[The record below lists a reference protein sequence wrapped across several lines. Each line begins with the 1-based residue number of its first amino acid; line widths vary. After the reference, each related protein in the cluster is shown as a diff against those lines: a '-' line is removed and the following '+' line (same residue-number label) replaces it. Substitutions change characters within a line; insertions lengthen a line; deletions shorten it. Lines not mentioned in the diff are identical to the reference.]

1 MVLARPREKS
11 MTKIDSKNSLYTHS
25 HFTEH
30 LVCAFEKPPW
40 KNNLNHESLSLLIRR
55 LKNHTGMNSCNKSQ
69 THDRK
74 SQLKINQTTVRW
86 TEVIADKNA
95 EETSWTL
102 KLVDEPKL
110 HSVLKNSRAE
120 ICGR

>member
-11 MTKIDSKNSLYTHS
+11 TTKIDSKNSLYTHR

-30 LVCAFEKPPW
+30 LVCAFEKPPR
-40 KNNLNHESLSLLIRR
+40 KNNLNHKSLSLLIRR

-74 SQLKINQTTVRW
+74 SQLKINQTAVRW
-86 TEVIADKNA
+86 TEVIADKNT

-110 HSVLKNSRAE
+110 RSILKNS
-120 ICGR
+120 